1 MSSTRYIRIA
11 TRFWSDE
18 KIEDLSEQARYLYLY
33 ILTNQHT
40 NMAGFYRLP
49 AKYIQADLSWNVKQL
64 NKPFQEL
71 LSKGL
76 IKQDSNR
83 SIILIPNFLRYN
95 KIQNPN
101 QVKSV
106 QKITEEL
113 PDNNLFEEFV
123 DCIKQ
128 HVSCDCKGLVKR
140 LGERFTKR
148 LGKPE
153 NRIQHTEYR
162 KQNTEDILSSKHDHT
177 SDIKAI
183 INFLNDKTGKKYK
196 SGTAK
201 TQKLIKARL
210 NEGFTV
216 PEFYEVIEKKTAE
229 WKNTD
234 YEKYL
239 RPETLFGTKFES
251 YLNQKEKAPE
261 KEESEYARMMR
272 IAEEMDRKE
281 REI

>member
-18 KIEDLSEQARYLYLY
+18 KIEELSEQARYLYLY

-49 AKYIQADLSWNVKQL
+49 AKYIQADLSWNIKQL

-76 IKQDSNR
+76 VKQDLTR

-113 PDNNLFEEFV
+113 PDNDLFEEFV

-128 HVSCDCKGLVKR
+128 YVSCDCKGLVKR

-162 KQNTEDILSSKHDHT
+162 KQNTEDILSSKLDHT
-177 SDIKAI
+177 SDITAI
-183 INFLNDKTGKKYK
+183 ITFLNDKTGKNYK

-210 NEGFTV
+210 NEGFKV

-229 WKNTD
+229 WRNTEF
-234 YEKYL
+234 EKYL

-251 YLNQKEKAPE
+251 YLNQTEPE
-261 KEESEYARMMR
+261 KKMTQSEMAKILMKKYEE
-272 IAEEMDRKE
+272 EEKLND
-281 REI
+281 